1 MSMYDDT
8 VDVTPEG
15 VSEGAALS
23 EMFGESAPVETERGI
38 ETITEEIIFYKN
50 VGGQAVIEIGR
61 RLTEAKAQL
70 KHGEWLP
77 WLREKVEFSE
87 TSAQNFMRIAR
98 EYGNTHLVGDLGA
111 SKALVLLA
119 LPASERENFASEKHL
134 VNGEEKSV
142 SEMSKRELEEAIRQR
157 KLAELERD
165 KMQRELDEQRK
176 ANEEAAAEMQK
187 AQEAAEAA
195 RAAVEDAKS
204 ISLAAQERTAE
215 LERELKALREK
226 PVDVAVQTVDASAE
240 QIAAAVKEA
249 EKAAKTKRDAA
260 VAKKAEE
267 LKAAEAQRDEA
278 VDFIMTFEEVAS
290 VLAGLDIQMEQ
301 AKPYSMSF
309 TSVREAHGFAQAGG
323 VMGAV
328 KAYLKEEADKINAVQ
343 VANLDKKAIGAL
355 RAYAKSGKA
364 PGQFI
369 EVMAC
374 EGGCITGPCSHNEIT
389 AGKRQL
395 TQELAKRKETY

>member
-23 EMFGESAPVETERGI
+23 GMFGESAPVETERGI
-38 ETITEEIIFYKN
+38 EAITEEIIFYKN

-157 KLAELERD
+157 KLAELKAAALRAELEKARKSAAAMD
-165 KMQRELDEQRK
+165 NKALAEFGVLFRQAQETVNRLTELAGELDEENRPK
-176 ANEEAAAEMQK
+176 VY
-187 AQEAAEAA
+187 
-195 RAAVEDAKS
+195 RALD
-204 ISLAAQERTAE
+204 
-215 LERELKALREK
+215 ALRNM
-226 PVDVAVQTVDASAE
+226 
-240 QIAAAVKEA
+240 IA
-249 EKAAKTKRDAA
+249 EKSG
-260 VAKKAEE
+260 
-267 LKAAEAQRDEA
+267 EAT
-278 VDFIMTFEEVAS
+278 V
-290 VLAGLDIQMEQ
+290 
-301 AKPYSMSF
+301 
-309 TSVREAHGFAQAGG
+309 
-323 VMGAV
+323 
-328 KAYLKEEADKINAVQ
+328 
-343 VANLDKKAIGAL
+343 
-355 RAYAKSGKA
+355 
-364 PGQFI
+364 
-369 EVMAC
+369 
-374 EGGCITGPCSHNEIT
+374 
-389 AGKRQL
+389 
-395 TQELAKRKETY
+395 

>member
-23 EMFGESAPVETERGI
+23 GMFGESAPVETERGI

-215 LERELKALREK
+215 LERELKELREK

-240 QIAAAVKEA
+240 QIAAAV
-249 EKAAKTKRDAA
+249 
-260 VAKKAEE
+260 AKKAEE
-267 LKAAEAQRDEA
+267 PKEAEAQRDEA
-278 VDFIMTFEEVAS
+278 RKAVENAEAGKKAAEEQVAALRAELEKARKSAAAMDNKALAEFGVLFRQAQETVNRMTE
-290 VLAGLDIQMEQ
+290 LAGELD
-301 AKPYSMSF
+301 
-309 TSVREAHGFAQAGG
+309 
-323 VMGAV
+323 
-328 KAYLKEEADKINAVQ
+328 EENRPKVYRA
-343 VANLDKKAIGAL
+343 LGAL
-355 RAYAKSGKA
+355 RNMIAEKA
-364 PGQFI
+364 G
-369 EVMAC
+369 EA
-374 EGGCITGPCSHNEIT
+374 T
-389 AGKRQL
+389 A
-395 TQELAKRKETY
+395 

>member
-23 EMFGESAPVETERGI
+23 GMFGESAPVETERGI

-61 RLTEAKAQL
+61 RLTEAKSQL

-98 EYGNTHLVGDLGA
+98 EYGNSHLVGDLGA

-157 KLAELERD
+157 KLAELKAAETA
-165 KMQRELDEQRK
+165 RELDRQKE
-176 ANEEAAAEMQK
+176 ATAEAEAAAEK

-195 RAAVEDAKS
+195 RAEVENAKS
-204 ISLAAQERTAE
+204 VSLAAQERTAE

-249 EKAAKTKRDAA
+249 ELSAKEKIG
-260 VAKKAEE
+260 KKAEE
-267 LKAAEAQRDEA
+267 LKKARDDLARAKVDMQVAAEELKKAEDEA
-278 VDFIMTFEEVAS
+278 A
-290 VLAGLDIQMEQ
+290 
-301 AKPYSMSF
+301 
-309 TSVREAHGFAQAGG
+309 
-323 VMGAV
+323 
-328 KAYLKEEADKINAVQ
+328 
-343 VANLDKKAIGAL
+343 AL
-355 RAYAKSGKA
+355 RAELDKARKSAAAMDNKA
-364 PGQFI
+364 LAEFGVLF
-369 EVMAC
+369 
-374 EGGCITGPCSHNEIT
+374 
-389 AGKRQL
+389 RQAQETVNRL
-395 TQELAKRKETY
+395 TELAGELDEENRPKVYRALDALRNMIAEKAGEATA

>member
-8 VDVTPEG
+8 VDVTLEG

-23 EMFGESAPVETERGI
+23 GMFGESAPAIGTERGI

-111 SKALVLLA
+111 SKALALLA
-119 LPASERENFASEKHL
+119 LPASERENFAAEKHI

-142 SEMSKRELEEAIRQR
+142 SEMSRRELEEAIRQR
-157 KLAELERD
+157 KIAEGERD
-165 KMQRELDEQRK
+165 RARRELDEQRR
-176 ANEEAAAEMQK
+176 ANEEAAAK
-187 AQEAAEAA
+187 IQEAQDAADAA
-195 RAAVEDAKS
+195 RAEVETAQGTA
-204 ISLAAQERTAE
+204 LAAQERTAE

-240 QIAAAVKEA
+240 QITAAVKEA
-249 EKAAKTKRDAA
+249 ELSAKEKIG
-260 VAKKAEE
+260 KKAEE
-267 LKAAEAQRDEA
+267 LKKAKEDLARAKADMQVAAEELKKAEDEA
-278 VDFIMTFEEVAS
+278 A
-290 VLAGLDIQMEQ
+290 
-301 AKPYSMSF
+301 
-309 TSVREAHGFAQAGG
+309 
-323 VMGAV
+323 
-328 KAYLKEEADKINAVQ
+328 
-343 VANLDKKAIGAL
+343 AL
-355 RAYAKSGKA
+355 RAELDKARKSAAAMDNRVLAEFSVLFRQAQETVNRMTEIVDELDEESRPKIYRALDALGRMIAEKA
-364 PGQFI
+364 G
-369 EVMAC
+369 EA
-374 EGGCITGPCSHNEIT
+374 T
-389 AGKRQL
+389 A
-395 TQELAKRKETY
+395 

>member
-38 ETITEEIIFYKN
+38 EAITEEIIFYKN

-157 KLAELERD
+157 KLAELKAAETA
-165 KMQRELDEQRK
+165 RELDRQKE
-176 ANEEAAAEMQK
+176 ATAEAEAAAEK

-195 RAAVEDAKS
+195 RAELEKARKS
-204 ISLAAQERTAE
+204 AAAMDNKALAEFGVLFRQAQETVNRLTE
-215 LERELKALREK
+215 LAGELDEENRPKVYRALGALRNM
-226 PVDVAVQTVDASAE
+226 
-240 QIAAAVKEA
+240 IA
-249 EKAAKTKRDAA
+249 EKAG
-260 VAKKAEE
+260 
-267 LKAAEAQRDEA
+267 EA
-278 VDFIMTFEEVAS
+278 
-290 VLAGLDIQMEQ
+290 
-301 AKPYSMSF
+301 
-309 TSVREAHGFAQAGG
+309 
-323 VMGAV
+323 
-328 KAYLKEEADKINAVQ
+328 
-343 VANLDKKAIGAL
+343 
-355 RAYAKSGKA
+355 
-364 PGQFI
+364 
-369 EVMAC
+369 
-374 EGGCITGPCSHNEIT
+374 T
-389 AGKRQL
+389 A
-395 TQELAKRKETY
+395 

>member
-23 EMFGESAPVETERGI
+23 GMFGESAPVETERGI

-187 AQEAAEAA
+187 AQEAA
-195 RAAVEDAKS
+195 
-204 ISLAAQERTAE
+204 
-215 LERELKALREK
+215 
-226 PVDVAVQTVDASAE
+226 
-240 QIAAAVKEA
+240 VKEA

-267 LKAAEAQRDEA
+267 LKEAEAQRDEA
-278 VDFIMTFEEVAS
+278 RKAVENAE
-290 VLAGLDIQMEQ
+290 AGKKAAEEQ
-301 AKPYSMSF
+301 A
-309 TSVREAHGFAQAGG
+309 A
-323 VMGAV
+323 
-328 KAYLKEEADKINAVQ
+328 
-343 VANLDKKAIGAL
+343 AL
-355 RAYAKSGKA
+355 RAELEKARKSAAAMDNKA
-364 PGQFI
+364 LAEFGVLF
-369 EVMAC
+369 
-374 EGGCITGPCSHNEIT
+374 
-389 AGKRQL
+389 RQAQETVNRL
-395 TQELAKRKETY
+395 TELAGELDEENRPKVYRALDALRNMIAERAGEATA

>member
-23 EMFGESAPVETERGI
+23 GMFGEELAKEAESGTLGSIYGTEQEIGRGI
-38 ETITEEIIFYKN
+38 ETITEEILSYKRTA
-50 VGGQAVIEIGR
+50 GESILEIGR
-61 RLTEAKAQL
+61 RLKEAKAL
-70 KHGEWLP
+70 LSHGEWLP
-77 WLREKVEFSE
+77 WLSEKVEFSE
-87 TSAQNFMRIAR
+87 RSAQNFMRLADA
-98 EYGNTHLVGDLGA
+98 YQNPQTLADLGA

-119 LPASERENFASEKHL
+119 LSPVERDEFLSEKHD
-134 VNGEEKSV
+134 VRGAEKTV
-142 SEMSKRELEEAIRQR
+142 PEMSARELEEAIRQR
-157 KLAELERD
+157 KIAELKAEETA
-165 KMQRELDEQRK
+165 RELDRQKE
-176 ANEEAAAEMQK
+176 ATAEAEAAAEK

-195 RAAVEDAKS
+195 RAEVEGAKS

-278 VDFIMTFEEVAS
+278 RKAVENAEAGRKAAEEQAAALRAELEKARKSAAAMDNKALAEFGVLFRQAQET
-290 VLAGLDIQMEQ
+290 VNRLTELAGELD
-301 AKPYSMSF
+301 
-309 TSVREAHGFAQAGG
+309 
-323 VMGAV
+323 
-328 KAYLKEEADKINAVQ
+328 EENRPKVYRA
-343 VANLDKKAIGAL
+343 LGAL
-355 RAYAKSGKA
+355 RNMIAEKA
-364 PGQFI
+364 G
-369 EVMAC
+369 
-374 EGGCITGPCSHNEIT
+374 EGTV
-389 AGKRQL
+389 
-395 TQELAKRKETY
+395 